1 MVRHT
6 HDETSPGLLYVT
18 PTTYMSLQLCSYVY
32 FFSFLHVLFDSSS
45 TNNDSLKVLY
55 LMVSKQH
62 QVYARG
68 HSKSVAPSA
77 RLVISSDDEHDPEY
91 VPPGTATPA

>member
-1 MVRHT
+1 MVHYT
-6 HDETSPGLLYVT
+6 HDEPSPGLSCFIA
-18 PTTYMSLQLCSYVY
+18 TTEMSLQLCSYVY

-77 RLVISSDDEHDPEY
+77 RLVIGFDDEHDPEY